1 MFCFLVQISLP
12 SLIKLKASRMV
23 IAYDIFSTKTCRAV
37 PLIFFLFFRGGR
49 GHPCLRTNQEP
60 CKTCALHA
68 KQATCEYARF
78 AHVSHGSCFA
88 LWFNTEQSIWLTEL
102 AIVGPNL
109 IANKKRE
116 EIFWQYL
123 PPEIFLWNTG
133 ATEVELRLQPPK
145 TGK

>member
-12 SLIKLKASRMV
+12 SLIKLKVSRMV
-23 IAYDIFSTKTCRAV
+23 IAYDIFSTKTCRTV
-37 PLIFFLFFRGGR
+37 PLIVLLFLRGGR

-78 AHVSHGSCFA
+78 AHVSHGSCFCSVV
-88 LWFNTEQSIWLTEL
+88 TEQSIL
-102 AIVGPNL
+102 ANRTRYCSSIFNCQQ
-109 IANKKRE
+109 KRE

-123 PPEIFLWNTG
+123 PPEIFLWNKG